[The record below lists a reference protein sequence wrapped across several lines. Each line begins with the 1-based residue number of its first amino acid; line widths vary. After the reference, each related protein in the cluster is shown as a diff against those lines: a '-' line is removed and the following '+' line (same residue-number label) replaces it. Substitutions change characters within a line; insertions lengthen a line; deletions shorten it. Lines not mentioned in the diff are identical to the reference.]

1 MKHHSYEYRYHAL
14 IAFVYGLLVGWF
26 GFVKPFRYYLEL
38 QEASDLVIRYA
49 GNFLPPILGAFLG
62 LWIYWLIHHNAD
74 QERAKNLE
82 LLALGTGGGL
92 IVGNLCVATIFGFGV
107 VSILLFA
114 LFGLSF
120 SIVAIEIPKTS
131 KFRSL
136 LLLFGLLVV
145 LGSLTGDLLLEY
157 QVRTSSRSGWLA
169 DYFKENKFAY
179 KDRKA
184 VLEWLPSH
192 VGVVLF
198 ALLLPPVWWVFS
210 IAKRLSIRSYGL
222 ALSLM
227 GIAYWFVPMSLTGII
242 NKSFLSYPPVL
253 RNQFRIACLFTHA
266 SRSWP
271 TTHYEYQLKGSKE
284 WKEGPLQPFFP
295 VDIFGHRTRFN
306 RIVLAS
312 KYKNKKG
319 KVVGKNAIRLKEIG
333 QYIKDHWHEA
343 FPEDPPIERV
353 RFTIANHPVGK
364 KHCMEVGNWT
374 RPPLTEIPKKYK
386 RDLGTYELNGE
397 RR

>member
-1 MKHHSYEYRYHAL
+1 MKNHTYEYRYYGVV
-14 IAFVYGLLVGWF
+14 AFVYGLLVGWF
-26 GFVKPFRYYLEL
+26 GFVKPLRHYLEQ
-38 QEASDLVIRYA
+38 QEASDVVIRYV
-49 GNFLPPILGAFLG
+49 GNFCPPILGAFLG
-62 LWIYWLIHHNAD
+62 LGFYWLIHQNNNK
-74 QERAKNLE
+74 ERVENLE
-82 LLALGTGGGL
+82 ILGLGLGGAL
-92 IVGNLCVATIFGFGV
+92 IVGNLCVATIVGFDIF
-107 VSILLFA
+107 SMICFA
-114 LFGLSF
+114 LFGLAYSTLV
-120 SIVAIEIPKTS
+120 INLPKES
-131 KFRSL
+131 KFRSVFL
-136 LLLFGLLVV
+136 IFGLLVV

-157 QVRTSSRSGWLA
+157 RVNKASRSGWLA

-179 KDRKA
+179 KDRRA
-184 VLEWLPSH
+184 VLAWLPSH

-198 ALLLPPVWWVFS
+198 AFLLPPVWWVFS
-210 IAKRLSIRSYGL
+210 VAKRLSIRSYGL

-227 GIAYWFVPMSLTGII
+227 GLGYWFVPMSLTGII
-242 NKSFLSYPPVL
+242 NQSFLSYPPVL
-253 RNQFRIACLFTHA
+253 RNQFRIACLFTHS

-271 TTHYEYQLKGSKE
+271 TTHYEYQLKGSEE

-353 RFTIANHPVGK
+353 RFTVANHPVGK
-364 KHCMEVGNWT
+364 KHCMEIGNWN

-386 RDLGTYELNGE
+386 RDLGTYELKGE
-397 RR
+397 IQ